1 MWFLLGMESNADKSA
16 CVGIL
21 CLYYYIKFDNYQKHI
36 CMHVYAKELQKMI
49 IHVSFHHIAIYNDTH
64 YMHGVVH
71 VAIAISSTSGIA
83 NFRS

>member
-1 MWFLLGMESNADKSA
+1 MWFLLGMESNADKSL

-21 CLYYYIKFDNYQKHI
+21 CLYYYIKFDNYQKHV

-49 IHVSFHHIAIYNDTH
+49 IHVFLPSYSYTYSLYAWSC
-64 YMHGVVH
+64 

-83 NFRS
+83 NCCS